1 MRVLVPLRCAIASRV
16 RSLVPRPDSARWI
29 ANALSPEACADV
41 GFASHSERT
50 SHTAEAWTG
59 RCLDRMLEAIPGGSQ
74 PRHATLE
81 ENLQQPVN
89 RGR

>member
-1 MRVLVPLRCAIASRV
+1 VCDCVACSVVGSTSGLGQMDCQ
-16 RSLVPRPDSARWI
+16 RPE
-29 ANALSPEACADV
+29 PEACADV